1 MYFHTSVCVAGL
13 KVYLS
18 SIVSAYL
25 NVPCAVVV
33 TQCCVLNMKQDKGR
47 KLAST
52 LSPNDKM
59 RPVLEAVIEL
69 ANALMGV

>member
-1 MYFHTSVCVAGL
+1 MSVCVAGL
-13 KVYLS
+13 KGYLS

-52 LSPNDKM
+52 LSPKRQD
-59 RPVLEAVIEL
+59 ET
-69 ANALMGV
+69 GSGSSD